1 MLEAERRLN
10 QTQDLAEQYRREG
23 TELRRNVVD
32 VTKER
37 DTLSQSNTHLR
48 ETLRS
53 AETERIR

>member
-1 MLEAERRLN
+1 MLEVERRLN
-10 QTQDLAEQYRREG
+10 QTQDMAEQYRREG
-23 TELRRNVVD
+23 TELRRNLID

-37 DTLSQSNTHLR
+37 DTLSQSNTLLR